1 MWNAKILVLKHVAS
15 LHRIIFSLHST
26 FFQNNSVVD
35 CTPNTQTLRPSVVTL
50 TFHFDDSRAAA
61 NSLRVA
67 KEKNAWIT
75 FRQAALD
82 QLFLGDATRPQLTQW
97 RSNRGG
103 GQNFPGGILGAA
115 GGLNL
120 AGGRKGPFRILAHV
134 QRCNGAAPALS

>member
-35 CTPNTQTLRPSVVTL
+35 CTPGTQTLRPSVVAL

-103 GQNFPGGILGAA
+103 AKFARGIPCCTA
-115 GGLNL
+115 GELTL
-120 AGGRKGPFRILAHV
+120 QGGRKEPFRILAHV
-134 QRCNGAAPALS
+134 QRCCACIELTI

>member
-35 CTPNTQTLRPSVVTL
+35 CTPSTQTLRPSVVTL

-67 KEKNAWIT
+67 KEKKC
-75 FRQAALD
+75 LD
-82 QLFLGDATRPQLTQW
+82 HIPSGRLG
-97 RSNRGG
+97 SI
-103 GQNFPGGILGAA
+103 ILG
-115 GGLNL
+115 
-120 AGGRKGPFRILAHV
+120 
-134 QRCNGAAPALS
+134 